1 MAQCHEFRSLSGG
14 VPKILAACK
23 MLQISITRFQD
34 VALIHIFPTMYGIT
48 FLESSERIVT
58 PRYLKICIVLV
69 HFGPSSQKINGKSVK
84 LAV

>member
-34 VALIHIFPTMYGIT
+34 VALIHIFPTMYGIN
-48 FLESSERIVT
+48 L
-58 PRYLKICIVLV
+58 LKTETMVSKNQATEAEGRGSRVFRDHSLGFKKV
-69 HFGPSSQKINGKSVK
+69 
-84 LAV
+84 